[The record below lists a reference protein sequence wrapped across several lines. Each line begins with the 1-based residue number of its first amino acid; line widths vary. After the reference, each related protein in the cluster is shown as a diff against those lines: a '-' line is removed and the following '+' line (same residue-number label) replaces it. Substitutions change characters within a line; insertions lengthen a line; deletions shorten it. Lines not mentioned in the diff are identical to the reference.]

1 MTEQKTRHYRIRP
14 LILTLGAV
22 AVVALAGTWAVAQC
36 GAGPGCGASV
46 APAVDTASVSPS
58 PPATAAKKCPMCK
71 DGKMCKGCL
80 AHSRQAAHAKLS
92 AQVSGALK
100 DLSAAETAIKAGEKK
115 TALAQLA
122 KVRKVLEGLQARV
135 KPAAGGGIVNTF
147 CPMMGGK
154 VNPKVATAYKNGK
167 VGFCCAMC
175 IPKWNKLS
183 GAAKAKKLAAALA
196 RKK

>member
-1 MTEQKTRHYRIRP
+1 
-14 LILTLGAV
+14 
-22 AVVALAGTWAVAQC
+22 
-36 GAGPGCGASV
+36 V

-58 PPATAAKKCPMCK
+58 PTATAVKKCPMCK

-80 AHSRQAAHAKLS
+80 AHSRKAAHAKLS

-100 DLSAAETAIKAGEKK
+100 DLSAAEAAIKAGEKK
-115 TALAQLA
+115 TALAELA
-122 KVRKVLEGLQARV
+122 KVRKVLEALRARV
-135 KPAAGGGIVNTF
+135 KPAADGIVNSF

-154 VNPKVATAYKNGK
+154 VNPKVVTAYKDGK

>member
-1 MTEQKTRHYRIRP
+1 
-14 LILTLGAV
+14 
-22 AVVALAGTWAVAQC
+22 
-36 GAGPGCGASV
+36 V

-58 PPATAAKKCPMCK
+58 PTAVKKCPMCR

-80 AHSRQAAHAKLS
+80 AHSGKAAHAKLS

-100 DLSAAETAIKAGEKK
+100 DLSAAEAAIKAGEKK
-115 TALAQLA
+115 TALVELA

-154 VNPKVATAYKNGK
+154 VNPKVATAYKDGK
-167 VGFCCAMC
+167 VGFCCPGC